1 MMNDS
6 ELMTAVRESVAK
18 VHTATPVEQILSR
31 GRVVRARRRIS
42 ALAATLAA
50 AAAAV
55 IAVTVLPASHPATN
69 QPGVRL
75 AAWTVVRRPDGDV
88 TITIRELYNPAGLQR
103 ELRADGVPAVVTFH
117 AAHRYPSSCQDY
129 PASRALLSK
138 VFPLDVRDPS
148 VGVIVRPSALPTGA
162 AVYLNDSNPYGD
174 IRLQM
179 GLVHASKRCTGS

>member
-1 MMNDS
+1 M
-6 ELMTAVRESVAK
+6 
-18 VHTATPVEQILSR
+18 
-31 GRVVRARRRIS
+31 
-42 ALAATLAA
+42 
-50 AAAAV
+50 
-55 IAVTVLPASHPATN
+55 
-69 QPGVRL
+69 
-75 AAWTVVRRPDGDV
+75 
-88 TITIRELYNPAGLQR
+88 
-103 ELRADGVPAVVTFH
+103 TFH

-148 VGVIVRPSALPTGA
+148 IGVIVHLSALPTGA